1 MARDDHPAFCCSPWA
16 LPGGPRP
23 SSALCLDRSHPFRQ
37 ATFSSATGGLGG
49 KRRRTAAVVA
59 AASPPPGGLSGDGEH
74 GGAGGASGPP
84 LTASPPSRGGMR
96 LLESATPFAALVSTA
111 RFLYGTFFRVMMAEL
126 APTGPDGDYLRPPS
140 KVRYTLS
147 PADAERVEGES
158 EATKPTGAVA
168 TTVATTEDPFFPAAP
183 GRYALYVGG
192 ACPWC
197 HRVLLARSL
206 LHLDGDAPGGGG
218 PVLPVRWLTPGSS
231 GLWQLDEPAAE
242 PRGTDHRTLRDVYG
256 WAARAHGGRWRGR
269 ATAPML
275 LDTVS
280 RRVVSNES
288 ADILRMLPLL
298 SPFAPPP
305 TLPPCSGS
313 GGGVRIELRPV
324 ALAGVVDELVAD
336 IGWRL
341 NQGVYRA
348 GFART
353 QGAYERAAADV
364 FGCLDELDVRLANSR
379 FLASST
385 VVTEADVVL
394 FPTVLRY
401 DAVYGPLFKLGGRS
415 VRGDSLRHVA
425 AWLRDV
431 YQLPGVAGTC
441 ELEGMGND
449 YFGSLFPLNPGGIIP
464 VAPDMQLGAPHG
476 RAERFAGVERVEMD
490 V

>member
-1 MARDDHPAFCCSPWA
+1 MAHAGNAAFCSGPWA
-16 LPGGPRP
+16 VPGRAPP
-23 SSALCLDRSHPFRQ
+23 SSSQRLDRLHPFRR
-37 ATFSSATGGLGG
+37 AAIPLATGAVGV
-49 KRRRTAAVVA
+49 KRRSAALVA
-59 AASPPPGGLSGDGEH
+59 AASPPSGGSGQGGGDG
-74 GGAGGASGPP
+74 GGGGASRPP
-84 LTASPPSRGGMR
+84 TAAAPPSRGGMR
-96 LLESATPFAALVSTA
+96 LLESATPFAALVSTT
-111 RFLYGTFFRVMMAEL
+111 RFLYFSFYRVMMAEL

-140 KVRYTLS
+140 KVRYMLS
-147 PADAERVEGES
+147 PATEERGETEGS
-158 EATKPTGAVA
+158 ATPQAAVVSATGPTLEELV
-168 TTVATTEDPFFPAAP
+168 FPAAA

-206 LHLDGDAPGGGG
+206 LRLDGKAPRGDG

-231 GLWQLDEPAAE
+231 GLWQLDQPDAE
-242 PRGTDHRTLRDVYG
+242 APGTAHRTLRDVYG
-256 WAARAHGGRWRGR
+256 WAARSHGGRWRGR

-280 RRVVSNES
+280 QRVVSNES

-298 SPFAPPP
+298 SSYAPEPLS
-305 TLPPCSGS
+305 LPGS
-313 GGGVRIELRPV
+313 GAADGVRVELRPA
-324 ALAGVVDELVAD
+324 ALADLVDELVAD

-353 QGAYERAAADV
+353 QAAYERAAADV
-364 FGCLDELDVRLANSR
+364 FGCLDELDARLAGSR

-385 VVTEADVVL
+385 VLTEADVVL
-394 FPTVLRY
+394 FPTVLRF
-401 DAVYGPLFKLGGRS
+401 DAVYGPLFKLAGRS
-415 VRGDSLRHVA
+415 VRGDGLRHVA

-441 ELEGMGND
+441 ELDGMGND

-464 VAPDMQLGAPHG
+464 VAPDLQLNAPHG
-476 RAERFAGVERVEMD
+476 RAEAFAGAERVEVD

>member
-1 MARDDHPAFCCSPWA
+1 MARRGHPAFCSGPWA
-16 LPGGPRP
+16 LPGSTPP
-23 SSALCLDRSHPFRQ
+23 SSSRRLDRPHLVRRAAFP
-37 ATFSSATGGLGG
+37 SATGGVGE
-49 KRRRTAAVVA
+49 KRRRAALVA
-59 AASPPPGGLSGDGEH
+59 AASPPPGGSGRG
-74 GGAGGASGPP
+74 GGAGGGGGGGASRPP
-84 LTASPPSRGGMR
+84 GAASPPSQGGMR

-111 RFLYGTFFRVMMAEL
+111 RFLYFTFYRVMMAEL

-140 KVRYTLS
+140 KVRYMLS
-147 PADAERVEGES
+147 PAKAEGAEEES
-158 EATKPTGAVA
+158 EATTLAAAVGAPVPA
-168 TTVATTEDPFFPAAP
+168 AEEPVFPAAP
-183 GRYALYVGG
+183 GRYALYVGA

-206 LHLDGDAPGGGG
+206 LRLDGEAPGGGG

-231 GLWQLDEPAAE
+231 GLWQLDQPAAE
-242 PRGTDHRTLRDVYG
+242 APGTADRTLRDVYR
-256 WAARAHGGRWRGR
+256 WAARSHGSSWRGR

-298 SPFAPPP
+298 SPYAPEPSL
-305 TLPPCSGS
+305 LPGAA
-313 GGGVRIELRPV
+313 GGVRVELRPA
-324 ALAGVVDELVAD
+324 ALADLVDELVTD

-353 QGAYERAAADV
+353 QAAYERAAADV
-364 FGCLDELDVRLANSR
+364 FRCLDELDTRLANSR

-385 VVTEADVVL
+385 VLTEADVVL
-394 FPTVLRY
+394 FPTVLRF
-401 DAVYGPLFKLGGRS
+401 DAVYGPLFKLAGRS
-415 VRGDSLRHVA
+415 VRGDGLRHVA

-441 ELEGMGND
+441 ELEGMGTD

-464 VAPDMQLGAPHG
+464 VAPDLQLDAPHG
-476 RAERFAGVERVEMD
+476 RAEEFSGAERVEVD